1 MTWRCMLEAEWEAE
15 IVIAPYFRTRWYT
28 LGYKVRKNA
37 SIKDRMKELMK
48 DLSKDVSLSFR
59 ADRLDVAGLAQV
71 NGHIKSNDLLQ
82 KYERLKQESCRLE
95 ADLTNKESVN
105 WQATGELIETAGQ
118 NANAKSQVWLHVTAH
133 TTLPQTC
140 QRCLG
145 EVGVHLDVNRS
156 YRFVADEATAEA
168 QDDACEEDLLAISRE
183 FNLLALIE
191 DELLMAL
198 PLVPMHEVCPVQ
210 PKMAVADAGF
220 EGDGEAVG
228 AGKPNP
234 FAVLAALKGK
244 K

>member
-1 MTWRCMLEAEWEAE
+1 MKDM
-15 IVIAPYFRTRWYT
+15 
-28 LGYKVRKNA
+28 K
-37 SIKDRMKELMK
+37 KDRKKDVMK

-71 NGHIKSNDLLQ
+71 NGFIKSNDLLQ
-82 KYERLKQESCRLE
+82 KYERLRQETCRLE
-95 ADLTNKESVN
+95 ADLTKNESVN
-105 WQATGELIETAGQ
+105 WTATGELIDNAGE
-118 NANAKSQVWLHVTAH
+118 ASKVKPQVWLHVTAH

-140 QRCLG
+140 QRCLS
-145 EVGVHLDVNRS
+145 EVGTELDVNRS

-168 QDDACEEDLLAISRE
+168 QDDASEEDVLAISRE
-183 FNLLALIE
+183 FNLLELIE

-198 PLVPMHEVCPVQ
+198 PLVPMHDVCPIP
-210 PKMAVADAGF
+210 PKMAAADADF
-220 EGDGEAVG
+220 EGDAEAVG

>member
-1 MTWRCMLEAEWEAE
+1 MIDVM
-15 IVIAPYFRTRWYT
+15 
-28 LGYKVRKNA
+28 
-37 SIKDRMKELMK
+37 KDVMQ

-59 ADRLDVAGLAQV
+59 PDRLDVAGLAQV
-71 NGHIKSNDLLQ
+71 NGYIKSHDLLQ

-95 ADLTNKESVN
+95 ADLTENDYVN
-105 WQATGELIETAGQ
+105 WQATGELIDNAGETS
-118 NANAKSQVWLHVTAH
+118 KVKPQVWLHLTAQTH
-133 TTLPQTC
+133 VPQTC
-140 QRCLG
+140 QRCLA
-145 EVGVHLDVNRS
+145 EVATPLEVERS

-198 PLVPMHEVCPVQ
+198 PLVPMHDVCPVQ
-210 PKMAVADAGF
+210 PKMAVADADF
-220 EGDGEAVG
+220 EGDGEAIG

-234 FAVLAALKGK
+234 FAALASLKDTLKAK